1 MIMIISYVESDNLKK
16 MKRFEFIVPCF
27 VLFFGV
33 LVDMF
38 GRGYVT
44 TDALLLQGNSSA
56 TLNNASNNVTSIASN
71 TSPTFGL
78 ILYSDLIS
86 ISTLIGDLTMMG
98 DIGMASPSANIR
110 LNPGRDKPA
119 VTITDGNRK
128 LDPAAT
134 LAIMFNA
141 YEKLLMHT
149 GYRKNHGYHKNH
161 INHGSDK
168 DFAWMEIYQF

>member
-1 MIMIISYVESDNLKK
+1 MIISYLESDNLKK
-16 MKRFEFIVPCF
+16 MKRFEIIVPCF

-98 DIGMASPSANIR
+98 GI
-110 LNPGRDKPA
+110 
-119 VTITDGNRK
+119 
-128 LDPAAT
+128 
-134 LAIMFNA
+134 
-141 YEKLLMHT
+141 
-149 GYRKNHGYHKNH
+149 
-161 INHGSDK
+161 
-168 DFAWMEIYQF
+168 